1 MWNNRHKWKRLQN
14 LIRVLGAAHAIEKVR
29 GEKEIE
35 VSSTQKLLD
44 LKIEVGHN

>member
-1 MWNNRHKWKRLQN
+1 MEQSPQVEKASKLDMGSRRSSRHR
-14 LIRVLGAAHAIEKVR
+14 KVR